1 MHCPSQCTYRPD
13 IPGAP
18 TGLSRYAN
26 HRKISTFVK
35 YISALIFL
43 GIFTTKS
50 RIALPGSF
58 GTYFSE
64 LLTALKRPLRELP
77 TPETAAMMV
86 RLMPAAISAYSIAV
100 APD

>member
-1 MHCPSQCTYRPD
+1 MPKPY
-13 IPGAP
+13 P
-18 TGLSRYAN
+18 TSVTLSR
-26 HRKISTFVK
+26 
-35 YISALIFL
+35 LIFL
-43 GIFTTKS
+43 GIFTAES
-50 RIALPGSF
+50 RIALPGNF

-86 RLMPAAISAYSIAV
+86 RLIPAAINAYSIAV